1 MSKAT
6 HITNPVK
13 GLIPKRKN
21 PFLNGFFLLLCYG
34 FLFCLLVQFL
44 SRSIQIACI
53 QTASVSM
60 SDAIDTHY
68 NGLIQDLSVSSYF
81 TIILLIGL
89 LFLPIKGLAIT
100 RYFQWFQGIVM
111 SLTAFICLID
121 SQLMYFWNSKVNAQ
135 AIGYLQF
142 PKQLFSS
149 TTGYQLTM
157 LCVVMCFVFALAFFS
172 AKFFK
177 FVLVNIAPNFLFR
190 WRILFALPLLVI
202 GIRGG
207 FGKYPLSL
215 GASYYSTNNILNLL
229 ATNSLWNA
237 GFVLDEGGVFKQA
250 KIAILDTNIEQSALQ
265 KYTYLD
271 TMPTGISRIPR
282 VLKPN
287 SNVLIVILEGFGAHW
302 TENRDHRVSATPN
315 LNRLGKEGIV
325 FTKAYASGDR
335 TDKALVSIFSAW
347 PGQPWYGLL
356 IDPSRWN
363 SVHLETLPQRFAK
376 HKYTTQFFY
385 GGDAKFIN
393 MESYLRYVGFS
404 DIQSYGQERNSVW
417 GKHDKPML
425 VEVVKKLKLLP
436 KPFFASWLTLSSHE
450 PYDIVENRHLDEKEK
465 LYKSIAYTDEA
476 IGQLVASLKK
486 ENLYDSTL
494 LIFVGD
500 HGKIPGLPI
509 STDYEQEFFRIPL
522 LFTGG
527 AVNTP
532 YRGIAPELVVNQTD
546 IFATIASQII
556 GEDTPVPFSRN
567 VFHPSHPG
575 NSLSFAN
582 DKAVYTSKDKQ
593 HVVFL
598 QKFSL
603 ATPLDSLLLGLQSNI
618 IRRYFSK

>member
-1 MSKAT
+1 MG
-6 HITNPVK
+6 ITN
-13 GLIPKRKN
+13 KRKN
-21 PFLNGFFLLLCYG
+21 RFKNGFFLLLCYV
-34 FLFCLLVQFL
+34 FLFCLLLQFL

-53 QTASVSM
+53 QTASISM
-60 SDAIDTHY
+60 SDAIDTQY
-68 NGLIQDLSVSSYF
+68 NGLIQDVSVSSYF
-81 TIILLIGL
+81 TIILLMGL
-89 LFLPIKGLAIT
+89 LLLPIKGLAIT
-100 RYFQWFQGIVM
+100 RYIQWIQGIAM

-121 SQLMYFWNSKVNAQ
+121 SELLNFWNSKVNAQ
-135 AIGYLQF
+135 AIEYLQF
-142 PKQLFSS
+142 PKQLLTSI
-149 TTGYQLTM
+149 TGYQLTL
-157 LCVVMCFVFALAFFS
+157 LCVVMCLVFGLAFLCARVFATT
-172 AKFFK
+172 
-177 FVLVNIAPNFLFR
+177 FVKISPTFLFR
-190 WRILFALPLLVI
+190 WRILFVLPILII
-202 GIRGG
+202 GVRGG
-207 FGKYPLSL
+207 IGKYPLSL

-237 GFVLDEGGVFKQA
+237 GFVIDEGGVFKQA
-250 KIAILDTNIEQSALQ
+250 KIAILDTNIEQNALR
-265 KYTYLD
+265 KYAYSD
-271 TMPTGISRIPR
+271 TMPGGISRIPR
-282 VLKPN
+282 VLKPH

-315 LNRLGKEGIV
+315 LNRIGKEGIV

-335 TDKALVSIFSAW
+335 TDKALASIFSAW

-376 HKYTTQFFY
+376 HNYTTQFFY
-385 GGDAKFIN
+385 GGDIQFVN

-404 DIQSYGQERNSVW
+404 NIQSYGQERNSVW

-450 PYDIVENRHLDEKEK
+450 PYDIVENKNLDEKEK
-465 LYKSIAYTDEA
+465 LYTSIAYTDEA
-476 IGQLVASLKK
+476 IGELVEHLKK

-494 LIFVGD
+494 LVFVGD
-500 HGKIPGLPI
+500 HGKIPGLPM
-509 STDYEQEFFRIPL
+509 SNEYEQEFFRIPL
-522 LFTGG
+522 IFSGG
-527 AVNTP
+527 AVNEL
-532 YRGIAPELVVNQTD
+532 YRGVSPQLVVNQTD

-556 GEDTPVPFSRN
+556 GEDTPIPFSRN

-582 DKAVYTSKDKQ
+582 DKAVYTSNDKQ

-603 ATPLDSLLLGLQSNI
+603 ATPLDSLLLGLQSNV
-618 IRRYFSK
+618 IRRYFRNDIPSL